1 MILHTPSDMMPD
13 RAPTV
18 QQLLA
23 FYLEAGVDCALTE
36 EPVNRL
42 SDPDIVSDLTQCPRL
57 VRRRRPQRG
66 HRPPRPGCARR
77 AAPAPEAAIL
87 SAREAA
93 RTAPSLEALRALLE
107 KFDGCALK
115 STATRLVFADG
126 NPQARIMFVGEAPG
140 REEDLEG
147 LPFVG
152 RSGKL
157 LDRMIA
163 AIGLDRSNA
172 YIANVIPWRPPGN
185 RTPTP
190 QETQICLPFIQRQ
203 IELVN
208 PDVLVTLG
216 NPSTQ
221 TLLSTREGIMKTRGR
236 WFDYDTG
243 TRVIRALATFH
254 PAYLLRSPSYKRM
267 AWQDLR
273 AIAKAL
279 EHEDVLIL
287 SVPTR
292 CSVLTLLRRA
302 GTRMCNRRIS
312 AHRRAHARRRRACA
326 MHRSERVWLTAP
338 SAARWPSRSA
348 TAAAGRS
355 RATRTRAALP
365 APGRETAARY
375 RPAACLTVSDA
386 RQTTTPPVSL
396 NFASVSHGV
405 RSGVASSNR
414 CGRPASSAIRL
425 ASCVSPVTA
434 AQRLVGAP
442 LKAVAEETRDRGRRQ
457 RRRHFGAAGPGQKQR
472 GRDHRER
479 RARRRRPP
487 RPSAAFADAA
497 DGPDRRSRRS
507 RPVPTSAARCR
518 RRPRRG
524 RD

>member
-1 MILHTPSDMMPD
+1 MPD
-13 RAPTV
+13 IPAMTPEGAPTV

-23 FYLEAGVDCALTE
+23 FYLETGVDCALME

-42 SDPDIVSDLTQCPRL
+42 SDPDVIARPSEIPSAGETTRPKAAATIPGAIPVPRNEAL
-57 VRRRRPQRG
+57 L
-66 HRPPRPGCARR
+66 
-77 AAPAPEAAIL
+77 APDAAIV

-93 RTAPSLEALRALLE
+93 RTAPSLEVLRDLLE
-107 KFDGCALK
+107 KFEGCALK

-140 REEDLEG
+140 RDEDLEG

-163 AIGLDRSNA
+163 AIGLDRTSA

-236 WFDYDTG
+236 WLDYDTG
-243 TRVIRALATFH
+243 TRVIRAMATFH

-279 EHEDVLIL
+279 DQ
-287 SVPTR
+287 
-292 CSVLTLLRRA
+292 A
-302 GTRMCNRRIS
+302 K
-312 AHRRAHARRRRACA
+312 A
-326 MHRSERVWLTAP
+326 
-338 SAARWPSRSA
+338 
-348 TAAAGRS
+348 
-355 RATRTRAALP
+355 
-365 APGRETAARY
+365 
-375 RPAACLTVSDA
+375 
-386 RQTTTPPVSL
+386 
-396 NFASVSHGV
+396 
-405 RSGVASSNR
+405 ASS
-414 CGRPASSAIRL
+414 
-425 ASCVSPVTA
+425 
-434 AQRLVGAP
+434 
-442 LKAVAEETRDRGRRQ
+442 
-457 RRRHFGAAGPGQKQR
+457 
-472 GRDHRER
+472 
-479 RARRRRPP
+479 
-487 RPSAAFADAA
+487 
-497 DGPDRRSRRS
+497 
-507 RPVPTSAARCR
+507 
-518 RRPRRG
+518 
-524 RD
+524 

>member
-1 MILHTPSDMMPD
+1 MTPDP
-13 RAPTV
+13 APTL

-23 FYLEAGVDCALTE
+23 FYLEAGVDCALTDA
-36 EPVNRL
+36 PVNRL
-42 SDPDIVSDLTQCPRL
+42 SDPDMVPAAREPPNP
-57 VRRRRPQRG
+57 VRTIPT
-66 HRPPRPGCARR
+66 PMPAAMPAARNE
-77 AAPAPEAAIL
+77 AAPLPETAIT

-93 RTAPSLEALRALLE
+93 RTAPTLEALRDLLE

-140 REEDLEG
+140 REEDIEG

-221 TLLSTREGIMKTRGR
+221 TLLRTREGIMKTRGR

-243 TRVIRALATFH
+243 ARVIRAIATFH

-273 AIAKAL
+273 AMAKAL
-279 EHEDVLIL
+279 AE
-287 SVPTR
+287 
-292 CSVLTLLRRA
+292 
-302 GTRMCNRRIS
+302 GIS
-312 AHRRAHARRRRACA
+312 
-326 MHRSERVWLTAP
+326 T
-338 SAARWPSRSA
+338 
-348 TAAAGRS
+348 
-355 RATRTRAALP
+355 
-365 APGRETAARY
+365 
-375 RPAACLTVSDA
+375 
-386 RQTTTPPVSL
+386 
-396 NFASVSHGV
+396 
-405 RSGVASSNR
+405 SS
-414 CGRPASSAIRL
+414 
-425 ASCVSPVTA
+425 
-434 AQRLVGAP
+434 
-442 LKAVAEETRDRGRRQ
+442 
-457 RRRHFGAAGPGQKQR
+457 
-472 GRDHRER
+472 
-479 RARRRRPP
+479 
-487 RPSAAFADAA
+487 
-497 DGPDRRSRRS
+497 
-507 RPVPTSAARCR
+507 
-518 RRPRRG
+518 
-524 RD
+524 

>member
-1 MILHTPSDMMPD
+1 MTSDPV
-13 RAPTV
+13 PTAR
-18 QQLLA
+18 QLLA

-42 SDPDIVSDLTQCPRL
+42 VDPDIAA
-57 VRRRRPQRG
+57 G
-66 HRPPRPGCARR
+66 PGETTAPKAVKTAPAPIPALHAQ
-77 AAPAPEAAIL
+77 AAPAPEAAIA

-93 RTAPSLEALRALLE
+93 RTAPSLEVLRGLLE
-107 KFDGCALK
+107 NFDGCALK

-140 REEDLEG
+140 REEDIEG

-163 AIGLDRSNA
+163 AIGLDRTKA

-243 TRVIRALATFH
+243 TRVIRAIATFH

-279 EHEDVLIL
+279 EE
-287 SVPTR
+287 
-292 CSVLTLLRRA
+292 
-302 GTRMCNRRIS
+302 
-312 AHRRAHARRRRACA
+312 
-326 MHRSERVWLTAP
+326 
-338 SAARWPSRSA
+338 
-348 TAAAGRS
+348 
-355 RATRTRAALP
+355 
-365 APGRETAARY
+365 
-375 RPAACLTVSDA
+375 
-386 RQTTTPPVSL
+386 
-396 NFASVSHGV
+396 
-405 RSGVASSNR
+405 
-414 CGRPASSAIRL
+414 
-425 ASCVSPVTA
+425 
-434 AQRLVGAP
+434 
-442 LKAVAEETRDRGRRQ
+442 
-457 RRRHFGAAGPGQKQR
+457 RRHA
-472 GRDHRER
+472 
-479 RARRRRPP
+479 
-487 RPSAAFADAA
+487 
-497 DGPDRRSRRS
+497 
-507 RPVPTSAARCR
+507 TS
-518 RRPRRG
+518 
-524 RD
+524 